1 MALPMPLFD
10 YSLWILFS
18 LFVGI
23 ALALDLGLL
32 TKFTSIIKTRRK
44 YSDILDNKSKQKEY
58 QDKDFDPKIMNTE
71 KQPLYSDQSPQ
82 DVISGSAGDTDTK
95 KYDDQDDTRKST
107 TFKHALHWTIVWISL
122 AIVFAGI
129 IYVMQGYENALLF
142 LTGYAIEKSLSM
154 DNMFVFL
161 IIFSSL
167 GIPYAFQ
174 HKVLMV
180 GIISAIGM
188 RIVLILAG
196 ISLLETFHWMVY
208 IFGGLLLFTAIRMIV
223 EKKEKKIEIEKNIAV
238 RILKKFLPITP
249 ELHGN
254 KFMIRKK
261 SDLDK
266 ITTYATPML
275 VALIIVEA
283 TDLVFALDS
292 IPAILAITTDTFI
305 VITSN
310 LFAILG
316 LRSLYFLLAGMM
328 DKFYYLKPGLAAI
341 LAFVGI
347 KIIISDYFKI
357 PLPISISIIFGILAV
372 VVILSTLRS
381 RNIKR
386 EQKIS

>member
-1 MALPMPLFD
+1 MILSLPAFD
-10 YSLWILFS
+10 YSLWIIFS
-18 LFVGI
+18 IFVGV

-32 TKFTSIIKTRRK
+32 TKITSIINYRRRRSEILNK
-44 YSDILDNKSKQKEY
+44 EEEEEEEEKNVELDNTHSGKEPLHDEISQDLKSTHTHPEIESNQYIGQQETQKS
-58 QDKDFDPKIMNTE
+58 T
-71 KQPLYSDQSPQ
+71 
-82 DVISGSAGDTDTK
+82 
-95 KYDDQDDTRKST
+95 T

-129 IYVMQGYENALLF
+129 IYFIQGYENALLF

-167 GIPYAFQ
+167 GIPYKYQ

-196 ISLLETFHWMVY
+196 VSLLESFHWMVY
-208 IFGGLLLFTAIRMIV
+208 VFGGLLLFTAIRMIV

-254 KFMIRKK
+254 KFTIKK
-261 SDLDK
+261 SSLDR
-266 ITTYATPML
+266 ITTFATPML
-275 VALIIVEA
+275 VALMIIEL

-328 DKFYYLKPGLAAI
+328 EKFYYLKPGLAAI

-347 KIIISDYFKI
+347 KIILSDYVKI
-357 PLPISISIIFGILAV
+357 PLPISLLVIFGILALIV
-372 VVILSTLRS
+372 VLSTMRS
-381 RNIKR
+381 K
-386 EQKIS
+386 KIENKQQQP